1 MMDEFIKRFWVE
13 AKLTKHA
20 TVVVEASSKEEAER
34 IAMSWEETPEDKFD
48 VDSTDWEIVDIWE
61 ECDLLDHD

>member
-1 MMDEFIKRFWVE
+1 
-13 AKLTKHA
+13 
-20 TVVVEASSKEEAER
+20 
-34 IAMSWEETPEDKFD
+34 MSWEETPEDKFD